1 MSYQLLIGDSLDIIK
16 NMNDNSVD
24 LIVTDPAYESLEK
37 HRSIGTTTRLKGEWF
52 DVISN
57 DKLAQ
62 FVVELARVLKPDG
75 HCYIMCDQETHYV
88 IRDVCMAMQ
97 AQKPKPKNAF
107 AWKKFLV
114 WDKVNM
120 GTGYSWRAQHEVI
133 CFLEKGYRRLNSN
146 SWSDVLKHK
155 KVYNGYP
162 TEKPVSLYKE
172 IIENSSQPGDVVF
185 DPFAGSGAGLEA
197 ACETGR
203 HAIGIEIKA
212 SQAPSIASRLE
223 QYTASDDLFVARD
236 QMALAL

>member
-37 HRSIGTTTRLKGEWF
+37 HRAIGTTTRLKGEWF

-62 FVVELARVLKPDG
+62 VVIELARVLKPDG

-120 GTGYSWRAQHEVI
+120 GTGYSWRAQHEVV
-133 CFLEKGYRRLNSN
+133 CFLENLLEVSFSKI
-146 SWSDVLKHK
+146 LKPHPK
-155 KVYNGYP
+155 
-162 TEKPVSLYKE
+162 L
-172 IIENSSQPGDVVF
+172 IE
-185 DPFAGSGAGLEA
+185 
-197 ACETGR
+197 
-203 HAIGIEIKA
+203 
-212 SQAPSIASRLE
+212 
-223 QYTASDDLFVARD
+223 
-236 QMALAL
+236 

>member
-37 HRSIGTTTRLKGEWF
+37 HRAIGTTTRLKGEWF

-62 FVVELARVLKPDG
+62 VVIELARVLKPDG

-120 GTGYSWRAQHEVI
+120 GTGYSWRAQHEVV

-155 KVYNGYP
+155 KVYMA
-162 TEKPVSLYKE
+162 TQLKSRCHFIKKSLKT
-172 IIENSSQPGDVVF
+172 
-185 DPFAGSGAGLEA
+185 L
-197 ACETGR
+197 
-203 HAIGIEIKA
+203 A
-212 SQAPSIASRLE
+212 S
-223 QYTASDDLFVARD
+223 
-236 QMALAL
+236 LATSYLTPLLVRVRV